1 MNRISRREIR
11 FFYDYGDV
19 MNIFKNFFTFIP
31 SVFLFF
37 LLAAMNFQPVFAGG
51 FQVAKYA
58 GEFMAIG
65 VGGRALGMGGAYVA
79 LANDVTAGYWNPAGL
94 ARITYPEISL
104 MHDEQFG
111 SLVNYDYGAVAF
123 PYGKNQLTDS
133 AMVNQ
138 NGESGK
144 RVEYN
149 AASFGVSIFRLGI
162 DGIPDTRSAWNDI
175 NGDGIFNDGPDI
187 RPDYS
192 QITFFNAAD
201 WAVYFTYAK
210 QHSENLYW
218 GANLKLIR
226 RNIGDFYATGIGF
239 DVGGLYAASDNL
251 MLGANIQDVTTTLV
265 AWSTGTNELIS
276 PTVKVGG
283 AYSFQFLGGRFA
295 PAVDVDIRFEDRKY
309 SAMAHVGPV
318 SFDPHGGVEYEFKH
332 IAALRVGMNDIGNLT
347 LGAGVHLPKLDI
359 DYAFAKFN
367 GADQLG
373 NSHRI
378 SLRLVIEEEKYRRD
392 AE

>member
-1 MNRISRREIR
+1 MNPFNR
-11 FFYDYGDV
+11 FLA
-19 MNIFKNFFTFIP
+19 FI
-31 SVFLFF
+31 LFF
-37 LLAAMNFQPVFAGG
+37 LLFFFSAFAGG
-51 FQVAKYA
+51 LQVGKYA

-111 SLVNYDYGAVAF
+111 SLVNYDYAAVAF
-123 PYGKNQLTDS
+123 PYGKNQETDVTVIDQYGQS
-133 AMVNQ
+133 HKQ
-138 NGESGK
+138 T
-144 RVEYN
+144 EYN

-162 DGIPDTRSAWNDI
+162 DGIPDTRTSWNDI
-175 NGDGIFNDGPDI
+175 NGDGIFNDGADI

-192 QITFFNAAD
+192 KITFFNAAD

-210 QHSENLYW
+210 QRAENFYW
-218 GANLKLIR
+218 GVNLKLIR
-226 RNIGDFYATGIGF
+226 RNIGDFYGNGIGF
-239 DVGGLYAASDNL
+239 DVGALYAATDNL
-251 MLGANIQDVTTTLV
+251 MFGANIQDVTTTLV

-283 AYSFQFLGGRFA
+283 AYYFEFLKGRFA

-309 SAMAHVGPV
+309 SALAHVGPV
-318 SFDPHGGVEYEFKH
+318 SFDPHGGIEYEFKS
-332 IAALRVGMNDIGNLT
+332 IAAVRVGMNDLGNLT
-347 LGAGVHLPKLDI
+347 VGAGVHLPKLDI

-367 GADQLG
+367 GADELG

-378 SLRLVIEEEKYRRD
+378 SLRLVIEEEKYRRG